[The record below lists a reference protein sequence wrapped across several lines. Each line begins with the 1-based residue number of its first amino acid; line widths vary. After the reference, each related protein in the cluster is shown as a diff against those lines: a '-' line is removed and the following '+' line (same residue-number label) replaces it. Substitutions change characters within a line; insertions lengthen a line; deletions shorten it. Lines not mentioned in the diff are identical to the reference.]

1 MREWDWTID
10 EYNKHIKENKDMRA
24 TQIHYENGKGYD
36 VIDFI
41 KDYDLNFNIGN
52 VVKYCARLGKKDER
66 LKELRKALDYL
77 NREIEYEEKQQI
89 KWIENNR

>member
-1 MREWDWTID
+1 MKVDP
-10 EYNKHIKENKDMRA
+10 RA
-24 TQIHYENGKGYD
+24 TQMHYENGKGYD

>member
-1 MREWDWTID
+1 MRETPL
-10 EYNKHIKENKDMRA
+10 
-24 TQIHYENGKGYD
+24 HYENGKGYD

-41 KDYDLNFNIGN
+41 KDYNMNFNIGN

-77 NREIEYEEKQQI
+77 QREIEYEEKQQEQ
-89 KWIENNR
+89 WIENTK

>member
-1 MREWDWTID
+1 M
-10 EYNKHIKENKDMRA
+10 KE
-24 TQIHYENGKGYD
+24 TPLHYENGKGYD

-41 KDYDLNFNIGN
+41 KDYNMNFNIGN

-77 NREIEYEEKQQI
+77 QREIEYEEKLQQQ
-89 KWIENNR
+89 WIENTK

>member
-1 MREWDWTID
+1 MRETPL
-10 EYNKHIKENKDMRA
+10 
-24 TQIHYENGKGYD
+24 HYENGKGYD

-41 KDYDLNFNIGN
+41 KDYNMNFNIGN

-77 NREIEYEEKQQI
+77 QREIEYEEKFQQLY
-89 KWIENNR
+89 IENTK

>member
-1 MREWDWTID
+1 MRETPL
-10 EYNKHIKENKDMRA
+10 
-24 TQIHYENGKGYD
+24 HYENGKGYD

-41 KDYDLNFNIGN
+41 KDYNMNFNIGN

-77 NREIEYEEKQQI
+77 QREIEYEENRQEQ
-89 KWIENNR
+89 WIENTK

>member
-1 MREWDWTID
+1 MRETPL
-10 EYNKHIKENKDMRA
+10 
-24 TQIHYENGKGYD
+24 HYENGKGYD

-41 KDYDLNFNIGN
+41 KDYNMNFNIGN

-77 NREIEYEEKQQI
+77 QREIEYEEKLQEQ
-89 KWIENNR
+89 WIENTK

>member
-1 MREWDWTID
+1 MRETPL
-10 EYNKHIKENKDMRA
+10 
-24 TQIHYENGKGYD
+24 HYENGKGYD

-41 KDYDLNFNIGN
+41 KDYNMNFNIGN

-77 NREIEYEEKQQI
+77 QREIEYEEKLQQLY
-89 KWIENNR
+89 IENTK

>member
-1 MREWDWTID
+1 MKVDP
-10 EYNKHIKENKDMRA
+10 RA
-24 TQIHYENGKGYD
+24 TQMHYENGKGYD

-89 KWIENNR
+89 KWIDNNR

>member
-1 MREWDWTID
+1 
-10 EYNKHIKENKDMRA
+10 MRA
-24 TQIHYENGKGYD
+24 TQMHYENGKGYD

-77 NREIEYEEKQQI
+77 NREIEHEEKQQI
-89 KWIENNR
+89 KWIENNK

>member
-1 MREWDWTID
+1 MRETPL
-10 EYNKHIKENKDMRA
+10 
-24 TQIHYENGKGYD
+24 HYENGKGYD

-41 KDYDLNFNIGN
+41 KDYDMNFNVGN

-77 NREIEYEEKQQI
+77 QREIEYEEKRQEQ
-89 KWIENNR
+89 WIENTK

>member
-1 MREWDWTID
+1 MKVDP
-10 EYNKHIKENKDMRA
+10 RA
-24 TQIHYENGKGYD
+24 TQMHYENGKGYD

-89 KWIENNR
+89 KWIDDNR

>member
-1 MREWDWTID
+1 MRETPL
-10 EYNKHIKENKDMRA
+10 
-24 TQIHYENGKGYD
+24 HYENGKGYD

-41 KDYDLNFNIGN
+41 KDYNMNFNIGN

-77 NREIEYEEKQQI
+77 QREIEYEEKLQ
-89 KWIENNR
+89 KLYIENTK

>member
-1 MREWDWTID
+1 M
-10 EYNKHIKENKDMRA
+10 KE
-24 TQIHYENGKGYD
+24 TPLHYENGKGYD

-41 KDYDLNFNIGN
+41 KDYNMNFNIGN

-77 NREIEYEEKQQI
+77 QREIEYEEKLQEQ
-89 KWIENNR
+89 WIENTK